1 MNAPFYSFG
10 LFSDEFSLIVAF
22 VLGLGFGFCLEQAG
36 FGSARKL
43 TAQFYFS
50 DLSVLKV
57 MFSAIVTAMAGLYV
71 VSRLGLVDL
80 SLVHL
85 TPTFLLPQ
93 IAGGLLLGVG
103 FVIGGYCPGTSV
115 VSAATGRI
123 DAVFYL
129 LGIMAGL
136 FGFGEIY
143 PYITAWT
150 QTTPMGELTI
160 PGWTGLPYGL
170 VVFGV
175 VVMAIGAFIA
185 AEWAEK
191 KLGGV
196 SPAPGS
202 LTGSPRPLNAARMLM
217 LGLLAVGVF
226 AAIGGNPYRE
236 GRVTIDTREL
246 ARLSSVTADR
256 LAPAELADW
265 LVTGRADY
273 ILIDLR
279 SDEEFARHRI
289 PGARLVPLAQLTDQ
303 VASRAEKLVLYAKDD
318 VPAAQAWIL
327 LKAQGFKS
335 VHTLAGGL
343 DAWDAEVLFPAQPA
357 EETPEAKVAFAKS
370 SAIAKHFGGT
380 PRGVSS
386 GGTDKLPTLTP
397 PPPPPDTPAKPGETP
412 KKKKREGC

>member
-1 MNAPFYSFG
+1 MNAPFYTFG
-10 LFSDEFSLIVAF
+10 LFGDETSLIVAF
-22 VLGLGFGFCLEQAG
+22 VIGLGFGICLELAG

-57 MFSAIVTAMAGLYV
+57 MFTAIVTAMAGLYV

-85 TPTFLLPQ
+85 TPTFILPQ
-93 IAGGLLLGVG
+93 IVGGLLLGVG

-123 DAVFYL
+123 DAIVYL

-143 PYITAWT
+143 PHIAGWL

-185 AEWAEK
+185 AELAEK
-191 KLGGV
+191 IIGGV
-196 SPAPGS
+196 TPGPGS
-202 LTGSPRPLNAARMLM
+202 LTGSPRPLNAARLLM
-217 LGLLAVGVF
+217 LGLFAVGAF
-226 AAIGGNPYRE
+226 AAVGGNPYRE

-246 ARLSSVTADR
+246 ARLSSATADR

-273 ILIDLR
+273 VLIDLR
-279 SDEEFARHRI
+279 NAEEFATHRI
-289 PGARLVPLAQLTDQ
+289 PGARHVPLAKLTDE
-303 VASRAEKLVLYAKDD
+303 VASRSEKIVLYGKDD

-343 DAWDAEVLFPAQPA
+343 DAWDAEVLFPAQSA
-357 EETPEAKVAFAKS
+357 EDTPETKAAFARS
-370 SAIAKHFGGT
+370 SALAKHFGGT
-380 PRGVSS
+380 PRGVTS
-386 GGTDKLPTLTP
+386 GSTDKMPALTTP
-397 PPPPPDTPAKPGETP
+397 PPPLDTSATPDAAP